1 MPSPYPT
8 GVRTAAR
15 ISASG
20 LARGT
25 AIEHSRVS
33 LRKCV
38 IAGYLC
44 PTSVKGISSLKPYR
58 DPGATQRTAWLIL
71 HRLRKPWAKV
81 KSGDR
86 YDGPVEMDEVY
97 IGGNQ
102 KKRYANNRLPA
113 GRRAIDKLRVVG
125 DKNRHEKRVMAKAVA
140 NPSQDKAADL
150 HAAVTGSGA
159 KVCTGDPSFYDPLPN
174 RFSVHHESG
183 WFVSGNVQINGG
195 EYIWAL
201 FKRGFHRTYQRIS
214 AKHLQRYLDEFVGRN
229 NIRDK
234 DTINQMKNTV
244 TGLVRKRLLY
254 RDLVI

>member
-20 LARGT
+20 LAR
-25 AIEHSRVS
+25 ARPSSIPAALAQVCDCR
-33 LRKCV
+33 
-38 IAGYLC
+38 YLC

-201 FKRGFHRTYQRIS
+201 FKRGFPQDVPKGS
-214 AKHLQRYLDEFVGRN
+214 APNTCALLGR
-229 NIRDK
+229 
-234 DTINQMKNTV
+234 
-244 TGLVRKRLLY
+244 VRGSQQHS
-254 RDLVI
+254 